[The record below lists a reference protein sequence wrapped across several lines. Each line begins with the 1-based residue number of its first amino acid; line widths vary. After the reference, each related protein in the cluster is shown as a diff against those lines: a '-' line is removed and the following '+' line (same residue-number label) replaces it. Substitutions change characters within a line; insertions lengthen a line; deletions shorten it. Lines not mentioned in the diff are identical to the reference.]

1 MVGTYQ
7 NVTCPSSSWFL
18 KFGTFPGWTGI
29 DLGGNFTFTTARN
42 QYYGTALNRIYVDGA
57 SPLPLLPNQTNGLR
71 YTPWRQIYVQTN
83 TDGSGYY
90 TNVFLTNSFTY
101 FGTDSNNFSLMNPAL
116 IAQGKPYL
124 FGNRTVGA
132 SGGVSEAVPLQTF
145 GTNINTN
152 ALQCLLIPIFVP
164 WTGYSNQV
172 QVVVTN
178 NLATQI
184 SFTTPT
190 YPYQEITMPAF
201 TYCTAFWPHTP
212 YPPTPGGWPF
222 SFQCGTVTNMYLPF
236 SVWSMSNPTNMPL
249 GYSISVSNGTPF
261 IFGSAWTGSNY
272 LTKTN
277 FSFTRYYAEPN
288 DVEYQS
294 FVYYSNTLV
303 YVNPPLTNSWYETN
317 IPPPYTNQPKITA
330 FAVIGANLYVLGTGG
345 NPGATFTVQSTGNLL
360 GGSWDGAAGGTFY
373 PSGTF
378 TSSVP
383 FISYYYGTL
392 TTNIQPPGVY
402 SNPPASTDPSTL
414 TNYPLWT
421 VYTNTT
427 TTTNISGSTNR
438 VGFYRIS
445 IP

>member
-7 NVTCPSSSWFL
+7 NVTCPSASWFL
-18 KFGTFPGWTGI
+18 KFGTFNILGIPG
-29 DLGGNFTFTTARN
+29 
-42 QYYGTALNRIYVDGA
+42 QYYGYYINSEYVQYSHYLAG
-57 SPLPLLPNQTNGLR
+57 SPLNLVPNQTNGYR
-71 YTPWRQIYVQTN
+71 YTPWRQEFVQTN
-83 TDGSGYY
+83 SDQTGYY
-90 TNVFLTNSFTY
+90 TNVFTNVYTY
-101 FGTDSNNFSLMNPAL
+101 FGTDSNNFPAMQQNNFAL
-116 IAQGKPYL
+116 GKPYTI
-124 FGNRTVGA
+124 GNRSVGT
-132 SGGVSEAVPLQTF
+132 GVVSNAVPLSTF
-145 GTNINTN
+145 GSNINSN
-152 ALQCLLIPIFVP
+152 AMKCVLRPIFVP
-164 WTGYSNQV
+164 WVGFSNQL
-172 QVVVTN
+172 QVVVYN
-178 NLATQI
+178 NSATQI
-184 SFTTPT
+184 SFTNPS
-190 YPYQEITMPAF
+190 YPYLVDAMPAY
-201 TYCTAFWPHTP
+201 TYCTAYWPNAQYSP
-212 YPPTPGGWPF
+212 APNGGWPF
-222 SFQCGTVTNMYLPF
+222 VFQCGTVTNMYLPF
-236 SVWSMSNPTNMPL
+236 SVWSSPPPSTWL
-249 GYSISVSNGTPF
+249 QTHGYSFAASNGIPYIT
-261 IFGSAWTGSNY
+261 GSLWTGSNFV
-272 LTKTN
+272 TETDWT
-277 FSFTRYYAEPN
+277 FTRYYAEPN

-378 TSSVP
+378 TSTVP
-383 FISYYYGTL
+383 FIPYYYGTL

-438 VGFYRIS
+438 LGFYRIS